1 MKGDNRMQLTDK
13 DVTYL
18 KSVISNYDA
27 EISQLE
33 SELTDAAS
41 HGDLRE
47 NFQYEQVKGKLD
59 AVVAKKQSME
69 ALLMN
74 AATPVLGSNIILGQT
89 IKLTPLTD
97 YAPYY
102 DIDIKEDSFVMGG
115 EVYPNRFVISNLPQV
130 LDTIELLKAGFISA
144 LVPLVT
150 QVLNKKPGE
159 YDITFPN
166 GTVRRYLYEVL
177 ED

>member
-1 MKGDNRMQLTDK
+1 MQITDK

-18 KSVISNYDA
+18 KSVISNYDG
-27 EISQLE
+27 EIAQLFT
-33 SELTDAAS
+33 ELEDAAS

-59 AVVAKKQSME
+59 ALVAKKQSME
-69 ALLMN
+69 ALLLN
-74 AATPVLGSNIILGQT
+74 PVTPVLGNNIILGQT

-102 DIDIKEDSFVMGG
+102 DIETTNDSFVMGG

-130 LDTIELLKAGFISA
+130 LDTVELLKAGFISA

-150 QVLNKKPGE
+150 QVLNKRPGE
-159 YDITFPN
+159 YDIKFPN

-177 ED
+177 DY